1 MNFKSV
7 FCILLMT
14 LGLIN
19 QVLAQS
25 CNLIS
30 SITLTAP
37 QTQSTVVN
45 TVVGYLPNSS
55 NIISDTSK
63 WHYIV
68 LTKSGTLGSFYFDG
82 ILVTSSNFDN
92 NPYIWNSLLLGAT
105 QGCVSCNPV
114 ANFNGLI
121 DEVRVS
127 NVSRTAESVALA
139 FSSNIPFVVDA
150 NTIGLFHL
158 DNLSGNTVINSNGGT
173 AAVFGSPAINE
184 GKYGKAISFDGLHDY
199 IRWSNSI
206 PVNNMTVEFWFK
218 SSDQE
223 ASVAMLEYAYN
234 TGIYLANSKVTNPT
248 NWSTGETTA
257 SITVNPSKLP
267 YVWVNNGQCT
277 DTIFFNSKSATIYD
291 TLTVKKN
298 IYDTVIVPKTVTK
311 YDTVTI
317 TNNVTKYDTVK
328 VTKFDTVTVKN
339 NVYDTVIVN
348 KYDTITFTNNITK
361 YDTLKVTKFDTI
373 TVKNNVYDTVTI
385 TNNVTKYD
393 TVIVNKYDTITVT
406 NNVTKY
412 DTITLT
418 DTVSILK
425 ITFKLTTGIQANQ
438 MASMS
443 LYPNPTTDVLHI
455 EIGDAKALDGYRY
468 RILDALGKEVYNEL
482 VKNTI
487 TEIPLKTLGA
497 AGMYQ
502 FEVLDQ
508 KNVRI
513 QANKIVLQ

>member
-7 FCILLMT
+7 FFILLMT
-14 LGLIN
+14 LGFIN
-19 QVLAQS
+19 QLSAQS

-37 QTQSTVVN
+37 QTQSTIVN
-45 TVVGYLPNSS
+45 TAVGYLPNSS

-68 LTKSGTLGSFYFDG
+68 LTKSGTKGSFYFDG
-82 ILVTSSNFDN
+82 VLVTNSNFDN

-114 ANFNGLI
+114 PNFNGLI

-127 NVSRTAESVALA
+127 NISRTAESVASA
-139 FSSNIPFVVDA
+139 FSSNIPFVEDA

-173 AAVFGSPAINE
+173 AAVFGAPSINE
-184 GKYGKAISFDGLHDY
+184 GKYGKAISFDGIHDY

-218 SSDQE
+218 SSDQN
-223 ASVAMLEYAYN
+223 ASIAMLEYAYN
-234 TGIYLANSKVTNPT
+234 TGIYLANTKVTNPT

-277 DTIFFNSKSATIYD
+277 DTIFFNSKYAT
-291 TLTVKKN
+291 
-298 IYDTVIVPKTVTK
+298 
-311 YDTVTI
+311 
-317 TNNVTKYDTVK
+317 
-328 VTKFDTVTVKN
+328 
-339 NVYDTVIVN
+339 VYDT
-348 KYDTITFTNNITK
+348 
-361 YDTLKVTKFDTI
+361 
-373 TVKNNVYDTVTI
+373 
-385 TNNVTKYD
+385 
-393 TVIVNKYDTITVT
+393 
-406 NNVTKY
+406 
-412 DTITLT
+412 
-418 DTVSILK
+418 ILK
-425 ITFKLTTGIQANQ
+425 LKFKLTTGLQANK
-438 MASMS
+438 MASIS
-443 LYPNPTTDVLHI
+443 VYPNPTSDVLQI
-455 EIGDAKALDGYRY
+455 EVGDAKSLDGYRY
-468 RILDALGKEVYNEL
+468 RIVDALGKEVYNEL
-482 VKNTI
+482 VKTAI
-487 TEIPLKTLGA
+487 TGIPMKTLGA

-513 QANKIVLQ
+513 QTNKILLQ

>member
-7 FCILLMT
+7 LFILLIT

-19 QVLAQS
+19 QLSAQS

-82 ILVTSSNFDN
+82 VLVTSSNFDN

-114 ANFNGLI
+114 PNFNGLI

-127 NVSRTAESVALA
+127 NVSRTSESVALA
-139 FSSNIPFVVDA
+139 FSSNMPFVVDA

-158 DNLSGNTVINSNGGT
+158 DNISGNTVLNSNGGT

-184 GKYGKAISFDGLHDY
+184 GKYGKAISFDGIHDY

-218 SSDQE
+218 SSDQN
-223 ASVAMLEYAYN
+223 ASIAMLEYAYN
-234 TGIYLANSKVTNPT
+234 TGIYLANTKVTNPT
-248 NWSTGETTA
+248 NWSTGETTS

-291 TLTVKKN
+291 TITVKKN

-311 YDTVTI
+311 YDTVI
-317 TNNVTKYDTVK
+317 VKTNVFDTVIVPKTVTKYDTVK
-328 VTKFDTVTVKN
+328 VNTYDTVTV
-339 NVYDTVIVN
+339 
-348 KYDTITFTNNITK
+348 
-361 YDTLKVTKFDTI
+361 
-373 TVKNNVYDTVTI
+373 

-393 TVIVNKYDTITVT
+393 TVIVNQ
-406 NNVTKY
+406 TKY

-425 ITFKLTTGIQANQ
+425 IKFKLTTGIQANQ
-438 MASMS
+438 LASMS
-443 LYPNPTTDVLHI
+443 LYPNPTTDVLYI
-455 EIGDAKALDGYRY
+455 EVGDAKALNGYRY

-497 AGMYQ
+497 AGLYQ
-502 FEVLDQ
+502 MEVLDAN
-508 KNVRI
+508 KSSI
-513 QANKIVLQ
+513 QTNKIVLQ